1 MVADVETFRKFGL
14 NLKYALFLFRNAASV
29 SKVESF
35 EIVIAFRLNC
45 CSFAFESLI
54 EVELEFIEN
63 FKTFDLQ
70 FADCTHF
77 TEPEI

>member
-1 MVADVETFRKFGL
+1 MVADVESFRKFEL
-14 NLKYALFLFRNAASV
+14 SLICALFLVGNAALV
-29 SKVESF
+29 SKVEYF
-35 EIVIAFRLNC
+35 GFAIAFRLNC

-54 EVELEFIEN
+54 EVELKFIEN
-63 FKTFDLQ
+63 FKTFDLR